1 MSSRIESSLRRRM
14 LATVALF
21 VVCASAFVGALAVLY
36 GYVVPALIGWW
47 SQRFDL
53 ASEIGLVAILVPAGV
68 VVWLAVGTVRN
79 FYASPLDETNAV
91 DAPEAD
97 HPELYAAVRRL
108 AQQADVPAPDLQLVD
123 SDVPNAYTVGF
134 TPSSSTIVVT
144 SGLLDT
150 LAEDELRAVLAH
162 ELAHVTNRD
171 GAVMSVG
178 YLLPAVAF
186 AFAKALT
193 SPFETDDDAD
203 EDEHYDDSSD
213 SWLPIPFFG
222 SSSGSSTSTSGGGF
236 DAGGDDDGG
245 GIIVAILVLVAIMIL
260 TAVLTLAIST
270 FFWVFSSLTLLLLAR
285 TREYAADYGAAE
297 LTGDPDALASALA
310 KLDEELQAAPLRD
323 IREIDGAV
331 ETLYVMPLRRGLH
344 GFSDAVLLSDDFFPN
359 THPDTQKRIDRIF
372 EAADDA

>member
-14 LATVALF
+14 LATIALF
-21 VVCASAFVGALAVLY
+21 VVCAASFVGALAVLY

-53 ASEIGLVAILVPAGV
+53 ASEIGLVAVLVPAGV
-68 VVWLAVGTVRN
+68 VLWLAIGTVRN
-79 FYASPLDETNAV
+79 FYASPLSETNAV

-97 HPELYAAVRRL
+97 HPDLYAAVRRL
-108 AQQADVPAPDLQLVD
+108 AQQADVPAPDLKLVD

-134 TPSSSTIVVT
+134 APSSSTIVVT
-144 SGLLDT
+144 TGLLDT
-150 LAEDELRAVLAH
+150 LETDELHAVLAH

-193 SPFETDDDAD
+193 SPFESDDEGD
-203 EDEHYDDSSD
+203 EEEYHDNRSD
-213 SWLPIPFFG
+213 SWLPVPFFG
-222 SSSGSSTSTSGGGF
+222 GSSGSSTSGGSWG
-236 DAGGDDDGG
+236 DAGGDDGDGG

-285 TREYAADYGAAE
+285 TREYAADYGAVE

-310 KLDEELQAAPLRD
+310 TLDEELQQAPLRD

-344 GFSDAVLLSDDFFPN
+344 GFSDVVLLSEDFFPN
-359 THPDTQKRIDRIF
+359 THPDTQSRIDRIF
-372 EAADDA
+372 AAADDA